1 MKATEI
7 EVKHYDLKNI
17 RPYLKKMINDFQEPD
32 TQKIQLTLSINFV
45 SSKDNDEE
53 QVMHSKSDNI
63 KIMIND

>member
-32 TQKIQLTLSINFV
+32 T
-45 SSKDNDEE
+45 
-53 QVMHSKSDNI
+53 
-63 KIMIND
+63 

>member
-7 EVKHYDLKNI
+7 EVKHDLKNI

-32 TQKIQLTLSINFV
+32 TQKIQLTLAINFV

-63 KIMIND
+63 KIMSR

>member
-17 RPYLKKMINDFQEPD
+17 RPYLKKMIHDFQEPD
-32 TQKIQLTLSINFV
+32 TQKIQLTLAINFV

-63 KIMIND
+63 KIMSR